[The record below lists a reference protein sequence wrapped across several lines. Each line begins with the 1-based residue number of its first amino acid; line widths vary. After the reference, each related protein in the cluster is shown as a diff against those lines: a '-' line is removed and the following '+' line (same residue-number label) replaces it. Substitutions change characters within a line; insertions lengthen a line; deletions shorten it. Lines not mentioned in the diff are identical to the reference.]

1 MWRHRSWAHSRR
13 TPIQARISKFDQ
25 RCKITWL
32 RCLFRGGGGGGGGGG
47 GNWPWPSWS
56 NFDLECQIF
65 SFHHYWK
72 NITTTKPPENHA
84 YLNCFTGLFHG
95 LHPLHMLIY
104 LDCFTVPTVSQSQ
117 HAYLFAL
124 WQCVLRLWNSPWF
137 VSMLFRDCF
146 TVPTPV
152 HMETA
157 QPKWNET
164 STAEALKLNWTKS
177 SPRLFHSM
185 TVSQYDNVAPYTDL
199 GGRGY
204 FGV

>member
-1 MWRHRSWAHSRR
+1 MWRHRYWAHSRR
-13 TPIQARISKFDQ
+13 TPIQARIT
-25 RCKITWL
+25 KIWL
-32 RCLFRGGGGGGGGGG
+32 KVQNNLVKMPISVGGGQ
-47 GNWPWPSWS
+47 
-56 NFDLECQIF
+56 LTF

-137 VSMLFRDCF
+137 VSMVFRESF